1 MLDQLRHDLQARLDD
16 LLGEAD
22 KLRRALGALGSH
34 NSSTASTTTAAPSP
48 SAGRTRARTSAR
60 PAAAPQPGARKP
72 ARPRPTATA
81 PAAEPVKPP
90 ASKPA
95 ADTTASTA
103 RRAPGA
109 AKSAVLAALAAGNAM
124 TAGEIATA
132 TGVGRATVSTT
143 LSRLANAG
151 ELTKVDRGYQIAS
164 QTDDAAARAAVS
176 DAAATQPAGRVWAIG

>member
-48 SAGRTRARTSAR
+48 SAGRTRARGSAR
-60 PAAAPQPGARKP
+60 PAPASQPGARKP

-81 PAAEPVKPP
+81 PAPAAEPVKPP
-90 ASKPA
+90 ANKRA
-95 ADTTASTA
+95 ADTTAGTA

-151 ELTKVDRGYQIAS
+151 ELSKVDRGYQIAS

-176 DAAATQPAGRVWAIG
+176 DAAAT